1 MIRVFV
7 VAAAPD
13 RRERLRALLAAD
25 GLKVEGA
32 AAPGRWAQVPP
43 GVDVLVAGDDAAL
56 AALVVFVRDGD
67 VRAPAVVALS
77 DTARALEALGDVSPG
92 GWAVIPADPSA
103 EELGAAVRAAAAGMV
118 AVPASVGPT
127 IAAGRHDASDE
138 GGDGFEEPLTPRERE
153 VLERLADGL
162 SNREIAGRLGISEHT
177 VKFHVSSIYGKLGVS
192 GRAEAVRR
200 GVRRGLVSL

>member
-13 RRERLRALLAAD
+13 RRERLQALLAAD
-25 GLKVEGA
+25 GLRAEGT

-56 AALVVFVRDGD
+56 AALDVLVRDGD
-67 VRAPAVVALS
+67 VRAPSVVALS
-77 DTARALEALGDVSPG
+77 ETARALEALEDVSPR
-92 GWAVIPADPSA
+92 GWAVIAAEPSA

-118 AVPASVGPT
+118 ALPAPIGSRLATRVH
-127 IAAGRHDASDE
+127 AGDE